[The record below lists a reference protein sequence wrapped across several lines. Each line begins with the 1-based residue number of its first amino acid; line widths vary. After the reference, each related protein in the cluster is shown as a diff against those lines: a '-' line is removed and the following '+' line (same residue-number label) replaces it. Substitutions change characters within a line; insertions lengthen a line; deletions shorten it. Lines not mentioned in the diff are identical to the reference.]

1 VKILKC
7 DILYPFNYL
16 DAKQLESKQEIASMH
31 LEQYMTWLHSL
42 RMGFYNLFSRELA
55 YSGDIVFEL
64 FYQDNIQ
71 FNKIVKAYNLKFT
84 FFTLFTPKGFKWWR
98 DIAIADLKSAILNNA
113 SRVELIKRIQL
124 RIFIDKFSP
133 DIIFLREPCQ
143 IDNNFWLPYK
153 GKIKIITMI
162 GCNIS
167 HPINWRLHIS
177 DLIFTITKEF
187 NDFFILNGIKSHLIE
202 YGFDCNLIKEL
213 EIGFKKYDVTF
224 VGLLGTTDQL
234 KKTQFLEFIS
244 SQCDFKW
251 WGPKGDL
258 INEFPGLLRT
268 WQGIVAGKE
277 MYQVY
282 ANSRIVLNDYVHSN
296 GDNAVNLRFK
306 EVMGSG
312 SFLLTRHASNLFDL
326 ENLNIFKTFS
336 DKEDCI
342 HKIRYY
348 LTNDD
353 EREVCAFNGQ
363 QYVFEN
369 HNYSQIIHEIREKF
383 K

>member
-1 VKILKC
+1 MKIIKC

-16 DAKQLESKQEIASMH
+16 EAKQLESKQQIASMH
-31 LEQYMTWLHSL
+31 LDQYMTWLHSL
-42 RMGFYNLFSRELA
+42 RMGFYNLFSREL
-55 YSGDIVFEL
+55 SSIGDIVFEL

-71 FNKIVKAYNLKFT
+71 FNKIVKAYNLKFA

-98 DIAIADLKSAILNNA
+98 DITIAALKSAILNNG
-113 SRVELIKRIQL
+113 SRFELVKRIQL

-143 IDNNFWLPYK
+143 IDNNFWQPYK
-153 GKIKIITMI
+153 GNIKIITMI
-162 GCNIS
+162 GCNIL
-167 HPINWRLHIS
+167 HPINWRLHNS
-177 DLIFTITKEF
+177 DLLFTITREF
-187 NDFFILNGIKSHLIE
+187 NQFFKLNGVNSHLIE
-202 YGFDCNLIKEL
+202 YGFDPKLCNEL
-213 EIGFKKYDVTF
+213 EMGVKKYDVTF

-234 KKTQFLEFIS
+234 KKTQFLESIS
-244 SQCDFKW
+244 CQCDFKW

-258 INEFPGLLRT
+258 INEFSGLLRA

-282 ANSRIVLNDYVHSN
+282 AHSKIVLNDYVHSN

-312 SFLLTRHASNLFDL
+312 SFLLTRHALNLFEL

-336 DKEDCI
+336 GIEDCI
-342 HKIRYY
+342 HKIRHY
-348 LTNDD
+348 LANDV
-353 EREVCAFNGQ
+353 EREVCALNGQ
-363 QYVFEN
+363 KYVFEN
-369 HNYSQIIHEIREKF
+369 HNYSHIIQEIREKF
-383 K
+383 